1 MNLIEASKYYN
12 ETHRYY
18 HNLKHL
24 QYILDVIHVLYQDS
38 KITSNEYNILVQAA
52 IYHDI
57 VYNPKR
63 TDNETKSI
71 EFYLSIVNNNFNN
84 LSKIE
89 LKNIDKIV
97 QIINDTKHRTPPID
111 KLSRVF
117 WEIDNSILLSD
128 FKTLLQYEDDIFK
141 EYQFVSYQIYKEK
154 RIEFLNS
161 CLDIKYFQINK
172 DNILRLIDYIN
183 YRKIHIGLY
192 AGSFAPITI
201 GHKNIYEK
209 AEKIFDKVILLV
221 GQNSDKVKNDMNTV
235 PSYFEFKQ
243 VEYLDPMGL
252 TTDFIQNNIDNNVD
266 ISLIRGLRNGTD
278 LQYEQNQL
286 SYMKDFYA
294 DLKVVYITCDKEF
307 EHISSSVIRS
317 INKINP
323 DLTKRYLI

>member
-38 KITSNEYNILVQAA
+38 KITSNEYNILIQAA

-63 TDNETKSI
+63 NDNEEKSI
-71 EFYLSIVNNNFNN
+71 EFYLSIINSNFNN
-84 LSKIE
+84 VSKTE

-97 QIINDTKHRTPPID
+97 QIINDTKHRNPPTD
-111 KLSRVF
+111 KLSKIF

-307 EHISSSVIRS
+307 EHISSSAIRS